1 MISENPKIMDW
12 SVEQWH
18 NFYQALFHRGT
29 PKTTIAVIH
38 KDNIPIKIIDSL
50 GRSRPN
56 LMDLFTK
63 DQSMPDLIKTIYH
76 RMDVDVV
83 YAISYP
89 AIRNIF
95 SEFSRIIDFEDNY
108 LKQLF
113 TLKDA
118 IVNEMGQG
126 ILRYP
131 PGLHWLVKLEYNT
144 VKKIFRAAPDNTL
157 IMLTIFGKEEIWT
170 NWIIGIEGGSINLI
184 TTIDTLKP
192 RFHSITN
199 WKREYKHI
207 TTAVKEQFGKKPIA
221 FFMDNETFI
230 DLIKTKSKFRFFLDA
245 LSTKKIISKSLP
257 IRYRIM
263 IFLRRIFG
271 RRSN

>member
-18 NFYQALFHRGT
+18 NFYHAMFHRGT

-38 KDNIPIKIIDSL
+38 ENNIPIKIIDSQ
-50 GRSRPN
+50 GRSRSN
-56 LMDLFTK
+56 LMELFTK
-63 DQSMPDLIKTIYH
+63 GQSMPDLIKTIYH
-76 RMDVDVV
+76 QMDVDVV

-95 SEFSRIIDFEDNY
+95 ADFSRIIDFEDNY

-131 PGLHWLVKLEYNT
+131 AGLHWLTNLEYNT
-144 VKKIFRAAPDNTL
+144 VKKIFRAAPDDAL
-157 IMLTIFGKEEIWT
+157 VMLTIFGKEEIWT

-207 TTAVKEQFGKKPIA
+207 TTAVKERFGKKPIA

-230 DLIKTKSKFRFFLDA
+230 DLIKTKSKIRFFLDA
-245 LSTKKIISKSLP
+245 LSAKKIISKSLP

-263 IFLRRIFG
+263 IFIGRIFG